1 MAQNN
6 RMKTSF
12 KLIKLNNKSLILL
25 GICAVIL
32 LIIGIASAVS
42 HNSAD
47 KPQFF
52 SGSGEYVEGID
63 VSKYNGDI
71 DWEQVADE
79 VDFAIIRVGYRG
91 YGNGDIGEDDSYAA
105 NLKNA
110 NKAKIPVGVY
120 FYSQA
125 TTVEEA
131 EEEAQLAIEL
141 IKPYKIKLPVFID
154 FEFPLDS
161 DKKRT
166 GRLAD
171 ADLSGKE
178 TAEII
183 NAFCRKV
190 KAAGYYAGVYASS
203 SVLNFE
209 IKTSE
214 LDKDIYIW
222 VADYNDR
229 VTYLGKYDLWQ
240 YTKSGSCSGVNSKY
254 TDRNRWY
261 IRHLN
266 VFAACTAGFFSF

>member
-1 MAQNN
+1 MANN
-6 RMKTSF
+6 DPMKISF
-12 KLIKLNNKSLILL
+12 KIIKPSKKALIIMGVCVAL
-25 GICAVIL
+25 L
-32 LIIGIASAVS
+32 LIIGIISAVS
-42 HNSAD
+42 GRSSG
-47 KPQFF
+47 KVQFF

-63 VSKYNGDI
+63 VSRHNGEI
-71 DWEQVADE
+71 DWEQVAGE

-91 YGNGDIGEDDSYAA
+91 YGSGDIGEDDKCAE
-105 NLKNA
+105 NLKAA
-110 NKAKIPVGVY
+110 NKANIPVGVY

-125 TTVEEA
+125 ITPEEA
-131 EEEAQLAIEL
+131 EEEARLAIKL
-141 IKPYKIKLPVFID
+141 IKHYKITLPVFID

-178 TAEII
+178 TARII

-190 KAAGYYAGVYASS
+190 KNAGYYAGVYASS

-229 VTYLGKYDLWQ
+229 VTYLGQYDIWQ
-240 YTKSGSCSGVNSKY
+240 YTKSGSCAGVDSKY
-254 TDRNRWY
+254 TDRDRWY
-261 IRHLN
+261 IN
-266 VFAACTAGFFSF
+266 N

>member
-1 MAQNN
+1 MAKSD
-6 RMKTSF
+6 RGKISF
-12 KLIKLNNKSLILL
+12 NLIKLNRKSLALL
-25 GICAVIL
+25 GACAVIL
-32 LIIGIASAVS
+32 LIIGIVTAVS
-42 HNSAD
+42 RNSAD
-47 KPQFF
+47 KPEFF
-52 SGSGEYVEGID
+52 SGGGEYVEGID
-63 VSKYNGDI
+63 VSKYNGEI
-71 DWEQVADE
+71 DWEQVADA

-91 YGNGDIGEDDSYAA
+91 YGNGEIGEDDNYAV
-105 NLKNA
+105 NLKGA

-141 IKPYKIKLPVFID
+141 IKPYKIMLPVFID

-166 GRLAD
+166 GRLAE
-171 ADLSGKE
+171 ADLSGRE
-178 TAEII
+178 AAEII

-190 KAAGYYAGVYASS
+190 KKAGYFAGVYASS
-203 SVLNFE
+203 SILNFE

-229 VTYLGKYDLWQ
+229 VSYLGKYDLWQ
-240 YTKSGSCSGVNSKY
+240 YTKSGSCDGVNSKY
-254 TDRNRWY
+254 TDRDRWY
-261 IRHLN
+261 IN
-266 VFAACTAGFFSF
+266 